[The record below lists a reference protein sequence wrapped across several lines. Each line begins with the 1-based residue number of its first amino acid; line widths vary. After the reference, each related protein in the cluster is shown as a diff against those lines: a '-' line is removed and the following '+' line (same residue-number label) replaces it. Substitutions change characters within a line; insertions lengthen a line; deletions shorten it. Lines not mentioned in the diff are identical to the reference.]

1 MREWILSVFAASL
14 LSAAAL
20 ALCPPGRVR
29 SVTRMTC
36 GLVCALALASPLVKL
51 DMDRLAA
58 GLAAYGQQAE
68 KITENAEDEQKMLE
82 RTYIEEKAAAYI
94 SDKAAELGLERAAF
108 AVLARWD
115 DSAHVWYP
123 WELTAPAAYDAR
135 LSGIVEAE
143 LGIPAARQHWNA
155 DG

>member
-1 MREWILSVFAASL
+1 MGVFAASL
-14 LSAAAL
+14 LSAAAM

-36 GLVCALALASPLVKL
+36 GLVCALALASPLVRL

-58 GLAAYGQQAE
+58 GLAVYGQQAE

-94 SDKAAELGLERAAF
+94 SGKAAELGLYGADF

-115 DSAHVWYP
+115 DSAGVWYP
-123 WELTAPAAYDAR
+123 WELAAAGAYDAR
-135 LSGIVEAE
+135 LAGIVEAE
-143 LGIPAARQHWNA
+143 LGIPASRQRWNA